1 MSLIDRTLDGFGQD
15 YFKANAYLVGNTDYA
30 NYRTNGDND
39 QVQLQQAV
47 DQVVANL
54 ASNVAT
60 ATTLPTQ
67 IRIISNLNVQF
78 NSALTETV
86 GSDTRRLAVQLK
98 DNVQI
103 IITAGCTISFPS
115 GGNSGF
121 SGGSAFT
128 SVFGNFGNLTGA
140 SVICEGLNAFDGGST
155 TAGTATNRH
164 SAIWLDARSNSCTT
178 LTRNNFVITGRKC
191 AGELIRT
198 YNSNSAGTSV
208 ALNNNFDILDSNAN
222 LGAALI
228 EKNGNGINVT
238 VRNSQSEIQD
248 GVTYKD
254 GVLDSQID
262 IKNMK
267 QAGTNGLKIFITPT
281 ASALTFNDV
290 TVKSC
295 NITQSGEHNVY
306 VAGMNGSF
314 ESPNCSLA
322 QKAGMYFDT
331 VLLTGTYYYPK
342 KIVIS
347 NPVCNN
353 NNQSASTFGGIQG
366 VVKNLEII
374 GVQASDTQNVA
385 TQYRGID
392 FSDSKNDYINI
403 TSGKAENNTNAQ
415 ISVFGVNSQVGN
427 DVVGFTNIVDFGA
440 STTRS
445 IDGPQKI
452 WILRNASIL
461 KLPKFSDLTINKEY
475 IIKCISGEGEIQP
488 TQEDDLSYKQIDALS
503 AGSFF
508 KIGVNQS
515 IRLIKFSDRWRSTGN
530 SHSQL
535 SVLNVTGT
543 TTIASGNV
551 LVQITG
557 GSDYTITLPDTNL
570 VLGQPVKL
578 KKISKDFN
586 VITFAR
592 AGSDVIEAYTVHLT
606 TPTATSGQLTI
617 PDETLEL
624 LPVQAGIW
632 RRGDNSRPLESLR
645 SNAYRAG
652 TNQAVAGSASVPVQ
666 FNAFYQD
673 KIDTIDTNFGH
684 LLTGNFW
691 WVAPVAGDV
700 YVNWI
705 VEGTLAA
712 GATSFSTVCKIS
724 RDSGA
729 TFPDNVSP
737 GGTVSLAV
745 GANQISKGD
754 GVLKVNKGDILQIT
768 INNLT
773 ATAMAVVFNTP
784 TLANRV
790 PPYSSFFNVRYTE
803 TNY

>member
-1 MSLIDRTLDGFGQD
+1 
-15 YFKANAYLVGNTDYA
+15 
-30 NYRTNGDND
+30 
-39 QVQLQQAV
+39 
-47 DQVVANL
+47 
-54 ASNVAT
+54 
-60 ATTLPTQ
+60 
-67 IRIISNLNVQF
+67 
-78 NSALTETV
+78 
-86 GSDTRRLAVQLK
+86 
-98 DNVQI
+98 
-103 IITAGCTISFPS
+103 
-115 GGNSGF
+115 
-121 SGGSAFT
+121 
-128 SVFGNFGNLTGA
+128 
-140 SVICEGLNAFDGGST
+140 
-155 TAGTATNRH
+155 
-164 SAIWLDARSNSCTT
+164 
-178 LTRNNFVITGRKC
+178 
-191 AGELIRT
+191 
-198 YNSNSAGTSV
+198 
-208 ALNNNFDILDSNAN
+208 LNNNFDIPDSNAN
-222 LGAALI
+222 LGVALI

-254 GVLDSQID
+254 GVLNSQID
-262 IKNMK
+262 IKNMRS
-267 QAGTNGLKIFITPT
+267 AGTNGLKIFITPT

-322 QKAGMYFDT
+322 QKAGMYFDN

-415 ISVFGVNSQVGN
+415 ISVFGVNSQVAN
-427 DVVGFTNIVDFGA
+427 DVVGFNSIVDFGA
-440 STTRS
+440 GVTRS
-445 IDGPQKI
+445 IDGPQTK
-452 WILRNASIL
+452 WILRDGSIL
-461 KLPKFSDLTINKEY
+461 KLPKFSELTINKEY
-475 IIKCISGEGEIQP
+475 IIKCIAGQGEIQP

-515 IRLIKFSDRWRSTGN
+515 IKIIKFSDRWRTTGN

-557 GSDYTITLPDTNL
+557 GSDYTITLPDTNF

-578 KKISKDFN
+578 KKISKDFD

-592 AGSDVIEAYTVHLT
+592 AGTDVIEAYTVHLT

-617 PDETLEL
+617 PDEYVEL
-624 LPVQAGIW
+624 MPVQAGIW
-632 RRGDNSRPLESLR
+632 RRGEEKRPLESLR
-645 SNAYRAG
+645 SNAYRAS
-652 TNQAVAGSASVPVQ
+652 TNQSVAGSASVPVQ

-684 LLTGNFW
+684 IIATNFW

-700 YVNWI
+700 YCDWNVQ
-705 VEGTLAA
+705 GTLAA
-712 GATSFSTVCKIS
+712 GTTSFSTRVKIS

-729 TFPDNVSP
+729 TFPDDVLR
-737 GGTVSLAV
+737 GTTESLAV
-745 GANQISKGD
+745 GADAVSEGH
-754 GVLKVNKGDILQIT
+754 GVLKVNKGDLLQVSLT
-768 INNLT
+768 NLT